1 MKSRME
7 RYSEGREIPKR
18 TDKNAFLYDEIY
30 VQKHDPN
37 NNVTVIDNVNE
48 IDINKIKEMIGNR
61 EDYKKLKQYQSIS
74 NKLDDEIE
82 IKTKYNIDE
91 IDSKNYDINEII
103 ARKRSNQGLDFEDE
117 KIRKITDTQY
127 DILRDLNIENHGE
140 FKENQDKLEDLINT
154 IVKEKEN
161 AINFTKTNLDF
172 FADLRET
179 DQEKKEEKELEDTT
193 TTVESEK
200 IRVAELEPKQN
211 TFYSSNQLFTKEDF
225 EEENKLEKPKKEKG
239 DLIFKITIGI
249 LVILII
255 LVLVF
260 IILIL

>member
-74 NKLDDEIE
+74 NKLDEEIE
-82 IKTKYNIDE
+82 INTKYNIDE

-127 DILRDLNIENHGE
+127 DILRDLNIENHEE

-179 DQEKKEEKELEDTT
+179 EQEKELEDTT
-193 TTVESEK
+193 TTVESKEIK
-200 IRVAELEPKQN
+200 VAELEPKQN

-225 EEENKLEKPKKEKG
+225 EEENKVEKPKKEKG